1 MHERE
6 RGLVPHAP
14 TAVRRGDVLY
24 SRLEASGVPEPI
36 GALLARNAA
45 RFADRA
51 ILSHA
56 RGEEFHALTWERFLV
71 QVAALGEF
79 LSENG
84 VGAGDRVVTIASN
97 RHELVVAEFA
107 TMCLGAM
114 YVPIFAGY
122 SRDQIQA
129 LVDEAEP
136 RVIAVSDAAAAAR
149 LRAPGSVRAVLAFD
163 PVPGAESR
171 GPRSPVSFE
180 RAIACHQR
188 EGAGSARV
196 ASFLAAASG
205 VDPHEPCL
213 MMYTSGTTGGLK
225 GVMLTHDNILSQ
237 RRAIAAIWRIDP
249 SDRFLSYLPW
259 HHSFGGIFEKY
270 GALYNG
276 APIAIDDSL
285 GKSFDRLLRNW
296 LRVRPTLYF
305 SVPKIYQQLVAHA
318 QAHPDLEPR
327 IFHPELRFVFTA
339 AAPLPSNLSA
349 YFAERRIPVIEGWGL
364 TETSPCC
371 TLTDPSEPRSVN
383 GAVGYPIPGVSLRV
397 APDGEILVR
406 GPNVMRGYHN
416 DGTGTRTAITD
427 DGWFRTG
434 DLGALEGSSLRLIA
448 RKDRLFKLL
457 NAEKVVP
464 TAIENTL
471 AGMNR
476 YIRHVVVAGAGRSFL
491 TALIFPDFFRIAEE
505 FGDDRVR
512 AERVVKR
519 SLRDTILQF
528 NRAHPIKYERI
539 AAAAIIARELSIEND
554 ELTPSLKLRIRRVLS
569 LAEPYLD
576 AVYEPHASCDCGILR
591 QILRLQP
598 DDRPCFA
605 GRDRT
610 LDRCHECGSIL
621 FGEPTQFATGRET

>member
-1 MHERE
+1 MRDA
-6 RGLVPHAP
+6 RQGLVPHAR
-14 TAVRRGDVLY
+14 TAIRRDDVLE
-24 SRLEASGVPEPI
+24 SRLEPSGDSEAI

-45 RFADRA
+45 RFADHA
-51 ILSHA
+51 IVRYS
-56 RGEEFHALTWERFLV
+56 RGAEFRSLTWEQFLV

-79 LSENG
+79 LSEQG
-84 VGAGDRVVTIASN
+84 VGAGDRVVAIAPN
-97 RHELVVAEFA
+97 RHELLVVEFA

-136 RVIAVSDAAAAAR
+136 RVIAVEAVAAAW
-149 LRAPGSVRAVLAFD
+149 LR
-163 PVPGAESR
+163 VPGAAR
-171 GPRSPVSFE
+171 AVVTFDAVAGPAAGGAPFPVSFQ
-180 RAIACHQR
+180 RAIACY
-188 EGAGSARV
+188 EADGAGSARV
-196 ASFLAAASG
+196 SAFLAAASA
-205 VDPHEPCL
+205 VDPSDPCL

-237 RRAIAAIWRIDP
+237 RRAIAAIWRIDR

-276 APIAIDDSL
+276 ATIAIDDSL
-285 GKSFDRLLRNW
+285 GKDFDRLLHNW
-296 LRVRPTLYF
+296 LTVRPTLYF
-305 SVPKIYQQLVAHA
+305 SVPKVYQQLVAHA
-318 QAHPDLEPR
+318 QAHPELEAR
-327 IFHPELRFVFTA
+327 IFHPDLRFVFTA

-349 YFAERRIPVIEGWGL
+349 YFAARRIPVVEGWGL

-397 APDGEILVR
+397 GPDGEILVR
-406 GPNVMRGYHN
+406 GPNVMRGYYN
-416 DGTGTRTAITD
+416 DRKATRTALGD

-434 DLGALEGSSLRLIA
+434 DLGALEGTTLRLIA

-464 TAIENTL
+464 TAIENAL

-512 AERVVKR
+512 AERTVKR
-519 SLRDTILQF
+519 SLRETILQF
-528 NRAHPIKYERI
+528 NREHPIKYERI
-539 AAAAIIARELSIEND
+539 AAAAIVARELSIEND
-554 ELTPSLKLRIRRVLS
+554 ELTPSLKLRVRRVLS

-576 AVYEPHASCDCGILR
+576 AVYEPRADCDCGILR
-591 QILRLQP
+591 QILRMQP

-610 LDRCHECGSIL
+610 LDRCHECGSML
-621 FGEPTQFATGRET
+621 FGESTEYATGSET